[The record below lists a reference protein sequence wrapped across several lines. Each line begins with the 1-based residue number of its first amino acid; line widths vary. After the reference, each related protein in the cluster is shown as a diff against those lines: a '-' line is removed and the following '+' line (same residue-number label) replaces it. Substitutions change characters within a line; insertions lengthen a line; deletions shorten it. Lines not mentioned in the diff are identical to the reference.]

1 MSCNRTGFHKRLT
14 DYGAQVVTGISNK
27 TSHLITT
34 HVEAN
39 NPTGKVLAA
48 MNKNVSCVSE
58 AWVND
63 SITSGMALDVS
74 EYLLIDT
81 NLQGGS
87 SASETKNSDINNNT
101 RSIVANARNA
111 GTVIKVRANQ
121 SSANAARQVMLAEKY
136 VADKM
141 GPTGW
146 WISEKL
152 DGVRAYWDGTNFY
165 SRHGNAFPAP
175 E

>member
-1 MSCNRTGFHKRLT
+1 MKRTEPPAASTPSPSKRNKTSNDLPFSGMSICVSGQMSCNRTGFHKRLT

-121 SSANAARQVMLAEKY
+121 LS
-136 VADKM
+136 
-141 GPTGW
+141 
-146 WISEKL
+146 
-152 DGVRAYWDGTNFY
+152 TN
-165 SRHGNAFPAP
+165 
-175 E
+175 